1 MLSIEK
7 KVFSLKTEFLRYL
20 LIAEVALILI
30 QAIIGMYVNLYV
42 IVPFPINFTAFVFS
56 LQGAVFGFHHLFAI
70 LVLLF
75 AAVILI
81 FSFRINSPSLIKT
94 SILGLVL
101 LAVSYVGGT
110 AFVFLQPNSFYSL
123 IMAATAIAAL
133 VVYTSEIFSARA

>member
-1 MLSIEK
+1 ML
-7 KVFSLKTEFLRYL
+7 SLKTEFLKYL

-42 IVPFPINFTAFVFS
+42 IVPFPINFIAFAFS

-70 LVLLF
+70 LILLF
-75 AAVILI
+75 AAVIFI
-81 FSFRINSPSLIKT
+81 FSFRLNSPSLIKT
-94 SILGLVL
+94 SILGLAL

-110 AFVFLQPNSFYSL
+110 AFVFLQPNSLYSL

-133 VVYTSEIFSARA
+133 VAYTSEIFLVPRGT